1 MANYP
6 NYVWNVSNSTL
17 MSYLLHIY
25 LKAITPAN
33 WAVIIVS
40 TTGINC
46 TLWYC
51 ANIFYKALFKLFLLF
66 IPFYNQYLEYFYFT
80 FYLYLNNSALA
91 SLSHWRL
98 DESHFHLFLASV
110 AFVNFFLWTE
120 FVCMDAIYE
129 DSCKYLYCT
138 SFWFYQMMIH
148 SLGGFW

>member
-110 AFVNFFLWTE
+110 AFVNL
-120 FVCMDAIYE
+120 FVCMDAINKTYFFLIKWWSILWE
-129 DSCKYLYCT
+129 ATDKMSETMNTMHIK
-138 SFWFYQMMIH
+138 
-148 SLGGFW
+148 